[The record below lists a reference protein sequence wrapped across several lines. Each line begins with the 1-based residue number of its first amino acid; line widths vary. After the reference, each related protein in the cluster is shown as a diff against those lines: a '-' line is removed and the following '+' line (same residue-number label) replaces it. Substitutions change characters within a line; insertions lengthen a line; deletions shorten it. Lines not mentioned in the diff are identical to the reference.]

1 MGFDPN
7 KFLEQSTDK
16 AMQTSMSPCPEGEYL
31 AQVEKVE
38 AFPVK
43 ERETQQVR
51 SDAFRLQITWDILD
65 QDLLDS
71 LDRKAMTVRQ
81 SIFIDLDDDGSFADG
96 KDKNVGL
103 GKLRAAVNQNSG
115 PWQPNDL
122 IGQQGIIKVGHRPN
136 PTNDAEVYAQ
146 VNAVAPVR

>member
-1 MGFDPN
+1 MSFDAS

-43 ERETQQVR
+43 DRETQQVR
-51 SDAFRLQITWDILD
+51 SDAFRLQLTWDILD
-65 QDLLDS
+65 QELLES
-71 LDRKAMTVRQ
+71 IDRKGITVRQ
-81 SIFIDLDDDGSFADG
+81 SIFIDLDEDGSFADG

-103 GKLRAAVNQNSG
+103 GKLRDAVGQNSG
-115 PWQPNDL
+115 SWTPSNL
-122 IGQQGIIKVGHRPN
+122 IGQQAVVKVTHRPN
-136 PTNDAEVYAQ
+136 PQDDSQVYAQ
-146 VNAVAPVR
+146 VSAVTRAE